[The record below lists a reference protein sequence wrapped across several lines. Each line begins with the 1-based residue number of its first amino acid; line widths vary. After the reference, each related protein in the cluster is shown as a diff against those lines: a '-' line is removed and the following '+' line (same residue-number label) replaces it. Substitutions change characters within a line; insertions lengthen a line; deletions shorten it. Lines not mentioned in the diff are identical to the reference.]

1 MNFDNLWCVT
11 YEDPDTGAWSDRIY
25 DGARPQAHGEPVMSR
40 AAAVITAAIDEAGRL
55 TDTPGQMHRR
65 AVVGKP
71 AVAVALDWDRH
82 ALNGRGT
89 AHVGIRFAVQYVTY
103 GFTHSG
109 YESES
114 LSTAE
119 AAQLAA
125 EVNALLADRGPLIGS
140 QSGAPLSTTS
150 TTARLWSS
158 PVRRHEP

>member
-71 AVAVALDWDRH
+71 ARAVIHSWDRY
-82 ALNGRGT
+82 AFEGSGT
-89 AHVGIRFAVQYVTY
+89 ARVGIRFGGQYTTY
-103 GFTHSG
+103 GTIHLG

-114 LSTAE
+114 LTMAE
-119 AAQLAA
+119 AIRLVI
-125 EVNALLADRGPLIGS
+125 EVNALLADRDPLIGG
-140 QSGAPLSTTS
+140 QS
-150 TTARLWSS
+150 
-158 PVRRHEP
+158 